1 MWGFM
6 TPGARIQT
14 AIDLLE
20 MIEHPPDG
28 RTDVPAD
35 TVVSGYMRGRRYIG
49 SKDRRAISELVYG
62 VLRHR
67 AEIDWRLAG
76 PAATTRLRVLA
87 GLRILKDWTGTDLAL
102 TFDGGPYRPDPVT
115 EKEMAALEEML
126 VERGARPPA
135 VQANLP
141 DWLASQFSAA
151 FGNAAES
158 EAEAL
163 HAPAPVDL
171 RVNSLKG
178 DRTAAMTALASA
190 EVAAEPTPHSPV
202 GLRLSGRTPLGNL
215 AAYRDGLV
223 EVQDEGSQLCALLTA
238 AAPGETVLDYCA
250 GAGGKTLALA
260 AMMQNQGRIVA
271 TDIDRRRLRSLSKRA
286 ERAGVTM
293 VETIDLSSDDLP
305 DLGVFNRVLVDAPCS
320 GSGAWRRH
328 PEAPWRLTVERLD
341 GYMAQ
346 QREILARA
354 ATHVQKGGCLIYV
367 TCSLFPQE
375 NQAQVEQF
383 LSAHGDFEAMAVD
396 AVWRDCVGTEP
407 PAVDAGQPGLLLTP
421 HRSGTDGFYIALMQ
435 RAG

>member
-1 MWGFM
+1 M

-14 AIDLLE
+14 AIDLVE

-28 RTDVPAD
+28 RADVPAD
-35 TVVSGYMRGRRYIG
+35 AVVSGYMRGRRYIG
-49 SKDRRAISELVYG
+49 SKDRRAISDLVYG

-76 PAATTRLRVLA
+76 PATTTRLRVLA
-87 GLRILKDWTGTDLAL
+87 GLRILKDWTGTDLVQA
-102 TFDGGPYRPDPVT
+102 FDGGPYRPDPVT
-115 EKEMAALEEML
+115 GTEMAALEEMS
-126 VERGARPPA
+126 VERGPRPPA

-151 FGNAAES
+151 FGES
-158 EAEAL
+158 EWAEAEAL

-171 RVNSLKG
+171 RVNTLKG
-178 DRTAAMTALASA
+178 DRAAAMAALVAA

-202 GLRLSGRTPLGNL
+202 GLRLAGRTPLGNL

-223 EVQDEGSQLCALLTA
+223 EVQDEGSQICALLTG
-238 AAPGETVLDYCA
+238 AAPGEAVLDYCA

-271 TDIDRRRLRSLSKRA
+271 TDVDRRRLGSLSKRA

-293 VETIDLSSDDLP
+293 VESIDLESADLP
-305 DLGVFNRVLVDAPCS
+305 ELGVFDRVVVDAPCS

-328 PEAPWRLTVERLD
+328 PEAPWRLTEERLD
-341 GYMAQ
+341 GYLIQ
-346 QREILARA
+346 QRKILARA
-354 ATHVQKGGCLIYV
+354 ATHVQKGGVLTYI

-375 NQAQVEQF
+375 NQAQVEHF
-383 LSAHGDFEAMAVD
+383 LAEHGDFEALALD
-396 AVWRDCVGTEP
+396 AIWRDCIGTEP
-407 PAVDAGQPGLLLTP
+407 PVMDPAQPGLLLTP

-435 RAG
+435 RTG